1 MRKHTLLIVYFLIL
15 ISHLVVVL
23 RLVKTIYMSLLTIGT
38 VAFDALETPY
48 GKTDKI
54 IGGSCTYIALSSAF
68 FLPRV
73 NVVAVVGDDFP
84 QAYMDTLTSKGI
96 NLDGLQIKQGEK
108 SFFWAGKYHNNMNS
122 RDTLV
127 TDLNV
132 LADFKPVIPASYQDC
147 DYLMLGNLTP
157 QVQIEAIEGLAKR
170 PKLIVMDTMNFW
182 MDVAM
187 DDLKRVLKMVDV
199 LCINDEEAR
208 QLSEQYSLR
217 TAAKL
222 IMAMGPKTLIIK
234 KGEHGALL
242 FQGENMFYCPA
253 LPLEEVF
260 DPTGAG
266 DTFVGGFIGYLAKT
280 DDISFENM
288 RKAIVYG
295 SAMASFCVEKF
306 GTERLLEITDQ
317 DLEGRVNQF
326 RELARF

>member
-1 MRKHTLLIVYFLIL
+1 LHIVYFLIQT
-15 ISHLVVVL
+15 SPLVVVL
-23 RLVKTIYMSLLTIGT
+23 KLVKSFIMSLLTIGT

-96 NLDGLQIKQGEK
+96 NLDGLQIKAGEK

-132 LADFKPVIPASYQDC
+132 LADFKPEIPASYQDC
-147 DYLMLGNLTP
+147 EYLMLGNLTP

-187 DDLKRVLKMVDV
+187 EDLKKVLKMVDV

-217 TAAKL
+217 TAAKM

-242 FQGENMFYCPA
+242 FQDQNMFYCPA

-280 DDISFENM
+280 DDTSFENM

-317 DLEGRVNQF
+317 DLEARVNEF